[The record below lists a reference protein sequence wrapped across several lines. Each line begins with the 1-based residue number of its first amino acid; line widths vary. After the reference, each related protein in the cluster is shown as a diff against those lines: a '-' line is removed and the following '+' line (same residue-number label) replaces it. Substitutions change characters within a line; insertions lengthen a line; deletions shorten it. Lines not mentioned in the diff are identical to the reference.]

1 MTGTPALPA
10 DLDPLETDL
19 LSAIASLDAR
29 GGTAA
34 PAGPPPPGL
43 DLEALFEDQC
53 SSRHLD
59 HVARRLKERGFGYYT
74 ISSAGH
80 ESNAVVAS
88 VLRCGDPALLHYR
101 SGGFYAARARVCGR
115 AGWER
120 EVLLG
125 MLAARD
131 EPMAGGRHKVFGH
144 PDLSVIPQTSTIA
157 SHLPRAMGTAF
168 AIDRAARLGRR
179 TPWGD
184 GAVAVA
190 SFGDASFNHS
200 TTQGALNAALLTS
213 HRGLPMPLLLVCED
227 NGIGIS
233 VPTPTDWIETA
244 VAGRRDI
251 VYARAEGDDPVG
263 THAIARDLVDH
274 IRRTRTPGFLHL
286 RTVRFMGHAGSDVES
301 AYRGAAEI
309 RADRARDPIL
319 GTARALVD
327 HGLARPGELVERY
340 LRGRRRISDLAESL
354 LEAPQM
360 GSATEVGAPLELPD
374 PTTVSARVGAVA
386 PASHREAVFGTRPED
401 QGPLTLAETLNRTLA
416 DVLAANPGAL
426 VFGEDVA
433 RKGGVYGVTRR
444 LQRMFG
450 SHRVF
455 DTILDEQ
462 SILGL
467 ALGAA
472 VSGLLPIP
480 EIQYLA
486 YLHNAIDQIRGEAA
500 TLAFF
505 SQRQY
510 LNPMVVRIASYGYQK
525 GFGGHFHNDNGL
537 APLMDI
543 PGVVVA
549 SPSRPADAAA
559 MLRTCVAAAEAAGT
573 VSLFLEPIALY
584 HTRDLLDPG
593 DGRWLAPYLPP
604 GDWSAGHVPLGRARV
619 ARPGSDLVILTW
631 ANGLYMSLRT
641 AERLAREG
649 IDCRVVDLRWLRPLP
664 VEQIREHS
672 FDTGRVLIVDE
683 TRRTG
688 GVGEG
693 VVTDLIEA
701 GYRGRITLVAGEDSF
716 VPLGR
721 AAGTVLVSE
730 DRIEEGAR
738 SLLGGGRVRP

>member
-1 MTGTPALPA
+1 MTGAPSLPG

-19 LSAIASLDAR
+19 LSAIERLE
-29 GGTAA
+29 
-34 PAGPPPPGL
+34 PEAGSPPEPLPRGL

-53 SSRHLD
+53 TARHLD
-59 HVARRLKERGFGYYT
+59 HLARRLKERGYGYYT

-80 ESNAVVAS
+80 ESNALVAS
-88 VLRCGDPALLHYR
+88 VLGCRDPALLHYR
-101 SGGFYAARARVCGR
+101 SGAFYAARARVCGR
-115 AGWER
+115 TGWESD
-120 EVLLG
+120 VLLG
-125 MLAARD
+125 MLAARE

-144 PDLSVIPQTSTIA
+144 PELAVIPQTSTIA

-168 AIDRAARLGRR
+168 AIGRAARLGVE
-179 TPWGD
+179 TPWGPE
-184 GAVAVA
+184 AVVVC

-227 NGIGIS
+227 NGMGIS

-244 VAGRRDI
+244 VADRPGLT
-251 VYARAEGDDPVG
+251 YARAEGHDPVAAYL
-263 THAIARDLVDH
+263 TVRELVD
-274 IRRTRTPGFLHL
+274 RVRTSRVPGFLHL

-301 AYRGAAEI
+301 AYRSSAEI
-309 RADRARDPIL
+309 RADRVRDPIL
-319 GTARALVD
+319 GTARALVN
-327 HGLARPGELVERY
+327 HGIATPTALLERY
-340 LRGRRRISDLAESL
+340 LVGRNRLARLAETL
-354 LEAPQM
+354 LASPQM
-360 GSATEVGAPLELPD
+360 TSAEEVMAPLAGPD
-374 PTTVSARVGAVA
+374 EGAVA
-386 PASHREAVFGTRPED
+386 SGVNRVATRSQRLSVFGTLPED
-401 QGPLTLAETLNRTLA
+401 QGPLTLAETVNRALA
-416 DVLAANPGAL
+416 DILAANRGAL

-450 SHRVF
+450 ASRVF

-510 LNPMVVRIASYGYQK
+510 LNPMVVRIASYAYQK

-537 APLMDI
+537 APLLDI
-543 PGVVVA
+543 PGVLVA

-559 MLRTCVAAAEAAGT
+559 MLRTCVAAAQAEGT

-584 HTRDLLDPG
+584 HTRDLLSPG
-593 DGRWLAPYLPP
+593 DGRWSAPYTPP
-604 GDWSAGHVPLGRARV
+604 GDPAGHSAPIGRARV
-619 ARPGSDLVILTW
+619 ARPGTDLVIMTW
-631 ANGLYMSLRT
+631 ANGLYMSMRV
-641 AERLAREG
+641 AERLAGEG
-649 IDCRVVDLRWLRPLP
+649 IDCRVLDLRWLAPLP
-664 VEQIREHS
+664 VDQIRSHAAS
-672 FDTGRVLIVDE
+672 TGRVLIVDE
-683 TRRTG
+683 TRRSG
-688 GVGEG
+688 GVGES
-693 VVTDLIEA
+693 VVATLVEG
-701 GYRGRITLVAGEDSF
+701 GYEGRLSLVAGEDSF
-716 VPLGR
+716 IPLGE

-730 DRIEEGAR
+730 TRIEEALR
-738 SLLGGGRVRP
+738 SLLG